1 MNTLLTLIDEPVS
14 PDLSLEK
21 MEHAISTVV
30 ERIAAGEEG
39 LSAAGTAPT
48 ITLAATVQLASTGS
62 SAEEASLP
70 VTHDWGTRSYV
81 QIAVL
86 MFATTVGLYL
96 CYLLAAPFLSPI
108 AWSLALAVVCVP
120 MQRRIEAVVRS
131 PGVAAAISV
140 VLIGSVVLVLV
151 TFVGERLGREASS
164 GAQLVNA
171 RIESGEWRRA
181 IEMHPRLIPLADWL
195 EQQNLPETVK
205 STATWMSTTGSGF
218 VRGSIIEV
226 MSLLLTFYLL
236 FYFLRDRLAAI
247 AMLRSMLP
255 LTHVEMDR
263 LLNRVTDTIHATIY
277 GTMIVAAVQG
287 FLGGLMF
294 WWLGLPAP
302 LLWGV
307 VMGLLAII
315 PMLGA
320 FIVWVPAALFLVIDG
335 HWGQAMVLSL
345 WGLIVVGTIDNFL
358 RPILVG
364 QRLQLPTVLA
374 FISVVGGIAVFGPA
388 GLILGPVTLSITM
401 VLLEIWPR
409 PTVLAVSRSAD
420 LEAIS
425 RFENEGGAPASKF
438 CTNQTTAV
446 A

>member
-287 FLGGLMF
+287 FLSGLMF

-409 PTVLAVSRSAD
+409 PTVLAVSRSPD

>member
-1 MNTLLTLIDEPVS
+1 MNTLLTLVEEPLS
-14 PDLSLEK
+14 PDRSLEK
-21 MEHAISTVV
+21 MEHAIETAVQ
-30 ERIAAGEEG
+30 EIAAGEDG
-39 LSAAGTAPT
+39 LSSEGSAPT
-48 ITLAATVQLASTGS
+48 VALAAVVKLATNGS
-62 SAEEASLP
+62 SADETALP
-70 VTHDWGTRSYV
+70 ITHDWGSRNYV
-81 QIAVL
+81 QIFVL

-120 MQRRIEAVVRS
+120 MQRRIEAFVRS
-131 PGVAAAISV
+131 PGIAAAISV
-140 VLIGSVVLVLV
+140 FLIGSLVLVLV

-164 GAQLVNA
+164 GAQLVNV

-181 IEMHPRLIPLADWL
+181 IELHPRLIPLADWM
-195 EQQNLPETVK
+195 EQQNLPKTVK

-218 VRGSIIEV
+218 VRGSVIEV
-226 MSLLLTFYLL
+226 MSLLLTFYML
-236 FYFLRDRLAAI
+236 FYFLRDRRAAI
-247 AMLRSMLP
+247 AVLRSGLP
-255 LTHVEMDR
+255 LTHMEMDR
-263 LLNRVTDTIHATIY
+263 LLNRVADTIHATIY

-315 PMLGA
+315 PLLGA
-320 FIVWVPAALFLVIDG
+320 FIVWVPAALFLSIDG
-335 HWGQAMVLSL
+335 HWGQAIVLSL
-345 WGLIVVGTIDNFL
+345 WGLIVVGTIDNLL

-374 FISVVGGIAVFGPA
+374 FISVVGGIAVFGAA
-388 GLILGPVTLSITM
+388 GLILGPVTLTITM

-409 PTVLAVSRSAD
+409 PAALKVSRSAD
-420 LEAIS
+420 QEAIS
-425 RFENEGGAPASKF
+425 GFENEGGPPASKF
-438 CTNQTTAV
+438 FTNKTTAV

>member
-315 PMLGA
+315 PLLGA

-358 RPILVG
+358 HPILVG

>member
-21 MEHAISTVV
+21 MEHAITTVV
-30 ERIAAGEEG
+30 EKIAAGEEG

-287 FLGGLMF
+287 FLSGLMF

-315 PMLGA
+315 PLLGA

>member
-1 MNTLLTLIDEPVS
+1 MNTLLTLVEQPLS
-14 PDLSLEK
+14 PDRSLEK
-21 MEHAISTVV
+21 MGHAIETAV
-30 ERIAAGEEG
+30 EEIAAGEDGLRSEG
-39 LSAAGTAPT
+39 S
-48 ITLAATVQLASTGS
+48 ASTVTLPAIVKLATPGS
-62 SAEEASLP
+62 SADETALP
-70 VTHDWGTRSYV
+70 ITHDWGSRNHV
-81 QIAVL
+81 QIFVL

-108 AWSLALAVVCVP
+108 AWSLALAVVCAP
-120 MQRRIEAVVRS
+120 MQRRIETVIPG

-140 VLIGSVVLVLV
+140 VLIGSVILVLV

-164 GAQLVNA
+164 GAQLVKA

-181 IEMHPRLIPLADWL
+181 IELHPRLIPLADWM
-195 EQQNLPETVK
+195 EHQNLPETVK
-205 STATWMSTTGSGF
+205 STVTWMSTTGSGF
-218 VRGSIIEV
+218 VRGSVIEV
-226 MSLLLTFYLL
+226 ISLLLTFYLL
-236 FYFLRDRLAAI
+236 FYFLRDRRAAI
-247 AMLRSMLP
+247 AVLRSGLP
-255 LTHVEMDR
+255 LTHMEMDR
-263 LLNRVTDTIHATIY
+263 LLNRVADTIHATIY

-315 PMLGA
+315 PLLGA
-320 FIVWVPAALFLVIDG
+320 FIVWVPAALFLFIDG
-335 HWGQAMVLSL
+335 NWGQAIVLSL
-345 WGLIVVGTIDNFL
+345 WGLIVVGTIDNLL

-388 GLILGPVTLSITM
+388 GLILGPVTLTITM

-409 PTVLAVSRSAD
+409 PAALTVSRSAD
-420 LEAIS
+420 QEAIS
-425 RFENEGGAPASKF
+425 RFENEGGPPASKF
-438 CTNQTTAV
+438 CTNKATTV

>member
-315 PMLGA
+315 PLLGA

>member
-21 MEHAISTVV
+21 MEHAITTVV
-30 ERIAAGEEG
+30 EKIAAGEEG

-62 SAEEASLP
+62 SAEEAALP

-315 PMLGA
+315 PLLGA
-320 FIVWVPAALFLVIDG
+320 FIVWVPAALFLLIDG

-438 CTNQTTAV
+438 FTNQTTAV